1 MNTRSRILIAISALL
16 LLGIYT
22 APIWQ
27 IRLSAPQYPEGL
39 GLLIHHNTITGQSPN
54 DLKNINGLNHY
65 IGMKE
70 IVPDMVPAL
79 KIIPVAIIFYVVFGL
94 VVAATGSVRLGWIW
108 MVLIL
113 IGLSAAFIDYFMW
126 GYDYGHNL
134 SPDAAIQ
141 VPGMTYQPPLI
152 GTKQLLNMNAG
163 SWPHWGTAYAVAA
176 IVLGLGTLWSNR
188 KKGAVA

>member
-1 MNTRSRILIAISALL
+1 MSTRSRIIIAISALL

-39 GLLIHHNTITGQSPN
+39 GLLIHHNTITGHSPN

-79 KIIPVAIIFYVVFGL
+79 KIIPVAILFYVIFGL
-94 VVAATGSVRLGWIW
+94 VVAFTGSVRLGWIW
-108 MVLIL
+108 LIL
-113 IGLSAAFIDYFMW
+113 IFIGLSAAFVDYFMW

-134 SPDAAIQ
+134 NPEAAIQ

-163 SWPHWGTAYAVAA
+163 SWPHWGAAYAMGSILLAFSV
-176 IVLGLGTLWSNR
+176 LWSNR
-188 KKGAVA
+188 TKGIKG